1 MSNIISLNGNSN
13 IPQPAT
19 LKEELTQIMRDKVS
33 INGTSRRV
41 WLAQKKQVTF
51 TLTGI
56 TSAQYNT
63 LIGYFYGGAQVSY
76 ANSQSG
82 MSFSGYATVA
92 EAEYW
97 RGASFLRNMSI
108 TILEA

>member
-1 MSNIISLNGNSN
+1 MANIISLNGNSG

-19 LKEELTQIMRDKVS
+19 LKEELTQVMRDKVS

-41 WLAQKKQVTF
+41 WLAQKKQATF

-56 TSAQYNT
+56 TQAQYST
-63 LIGYFYGGAQVSY
+63 LVGYFYGGAQVTY

-82 MSFSGYATVA
+82 FTFTGYATVA

-97 RGASFLRNMSI
+97 RGASFLRNMTV